1 MISFRGFAMSLVVHG
16 VAAALVSVS
25 AAIQPSAPE
34 EDVAAIPVE
43 LVLEMESAPVTPSA
57 PVQEAVETPVVETP
71 EPEVV
76 EAPVQEVVAPAP
88 VAKPEPVI
96 ETASLSPPILPPA
109 PESELVTK
117 SKAPVQIPPVLEEKP
132 KKAEQKRD
140 RPAQKLI
147 ETKRVV
153 EKPRKAAVVKP
164 LAKISR
170 SSQRKQVAA
179 LAVGKGSL
187 GKLRSTDGRAAEQ
200 SYNSKVL
207 ARLRAAKKYP
217 AAARGKG
224 IEGTAILSFTISSSG
239 KLTSARVVKGAG
251 HALLDSAVIAMARNA
266 APFPAFPQAI
276 ARSQMTF
283 RVPVQF
289 KIN

>member
-1 MISFRGFAMSLVVHG
+1 MISLRGIAMSLVVHG

-25 AAIQPSAPE
+25 AAIQPNAPE

-43 LVLEMESAPVTPSA
+43 LVLEMKSAPVMPSA
-57 PVQEAVETPVVETP
+57 PVQEAVETPV
-71 EPEVV
+71 
-76 EAPVQEVVAPAP
+76 QE

-109 PESELVTK
+109 PEPELVTK
-117 SKAPVQIPPVLEEKP
+117 REVPLQIPTVVEEKP
-132 KKAEQKRD
+132 APPKK
-140 RPAQKLI
+140 
-147 ETKRVV
+147 V
-153 EKPRKAAVVKP
+153 EVKSRKAVVQKP
-164 LAKISR
+164 ASKVLK
-170 SSQRKQVAA
+170 SSQKKQVAA
-179 LAVGKGSL
+179 LAAGKGSL

-276 ARSQMTF
+276 AKSQMTF